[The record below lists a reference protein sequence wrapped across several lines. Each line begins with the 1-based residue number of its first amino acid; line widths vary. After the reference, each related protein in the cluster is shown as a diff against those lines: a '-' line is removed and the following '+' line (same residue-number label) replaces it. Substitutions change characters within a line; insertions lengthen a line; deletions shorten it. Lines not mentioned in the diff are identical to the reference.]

1 MLHRIKHL
9 PDLTYRQEDGR
20 EMRRVKLLLVWLA
33 VGLIPITLVMGI
45 VFWSLQLWVQGAIPL
60 AYAGITSILLVHFIV
75 TKDEAPMRWGQMI
88 MIMLLPTSLMWM
100 LGGFSAGSAMMIWSV
115 LPPVAALVY
124 AKFER
129 AKYWFA
135 AFIGLLVISA
145 VIDHRVQTL
154 AFDLPSW
161 VGPLFFVMNL
171 GFVTTA
177 LFMLF
182 ARTINE
188 ERESFRELDEKRA
201 HLEAMQGDLIVARD
215 EAEAGSRAKSQF
227 LANISHEIR
236 TPMNAIIGLSELT
249 LRSDLNPKQQDY
261 LTKIYLSANNM
272 LQIINDL
279 LDYSKVE
286 AGKMVLEH
294 SEIDLERVLS
304 DLATIMAADIERK
317 GLELLFDVSPDVP
330 TKVMG
335 DSLRLGQ
342 VLLNLTGNAKKFTS
356 DGDIVVSLSC
366 VERTESKMR
375 ARFAVKDSGIGITT
389 DQQSG
394 LFQPFA
400 QGEAGTT
407 RKFGGTGLGLAICK
421 QLVDLMGGTIGL
433 SSEIGK
439 GSEFFFEVP
448 FELATEDS
456 QKTTT
461 TGHESVLTGTKV
473 LVVDDNENALEIIS
487 SQLEYFGLDV
497 TKATGAIEAE
507 ALITS
512 QDKSTPFTL
521 ALIDY
526 RMPDVDGLTLANR
539 VVNDLQLNS
548 TPKLVLITAATRL
561 FDEEP
566 AELTQHIDAT
576 LTKPLNPSLLFDT
589 LINVTSGK
597 PMPIGRSRVEVY
609 DERTLAPIKGARL
622 LLVEDNEL
630 NQQVAIDLL
639 ELGGFHIDVAENG
652 LEAITKI
659 ENNRYDCVLMDI
671 HMPEMDGYTATR
683 FIRQEMKLDTL
694 PILAM
699 TANVLEADVREAF
712 ESGMNAHIGKPIEP
726 GKLFDALLK
735 WIPSGNRLPSNA
747 PTKRATNEFRL
758 PAKLT
763 NVDMGKALI
772 HVNGRRDLLADLLID
787 FSTDFAEAPQQLKQ
801 TVTDADVTTG
811 HRLAHSIK
819 GILGTLGATS
829 LQAQAQTIEQRFKDE
844 DFVKIMAL
852 LPDFSQDYAELIN
865 EVMAWRE
872 EQTSD
877 SSLVNAPQGP
887 SEFDIA
893 SIIARLR
900 GHLDNFNPSARDE
913 ALLLAEALPH
923 ESALTEA
930 LLENVNQFDFD
941 TATKN
946 LETLHDRINGGRA
959 GDE

>member
-1 MLHRIKHL
+1 MLQHIKRF
-9 PDLTYRQEDGR
+9 PELTFREEDGR
-20 EMRRVKLLLVWLA
+20 ELRRVKLLLVWLA
-33 VGLIPITLVMGI
+33 VGLIPITLIMGT
-45 VFWSLQLWVQGAIPL
+45 VFWSLKLWLQGAIPM
-60 AYAGITSILLVHFIV
+60 AYAGITTVLLLHFVI

-88 MIMLLPTSLMWM
+88 MIMLLPTSLMWI

-124 AKFER
+124 AKLER

-135 AFIGLLVISA
+135 GFIGLLLTSA
-145 VIDHRVQTL
+145 FIDESVRSL

-182 ARTINE
+182 ARTISE

-201 HLEAMQGDLIVARD
+201 RLESMQGDLIIARD

-249 LRSDLNPKQQDY
+249 LRTDLNPKQQDY

-304 DLATIMAADIERK
+304 DLATIMASDIERK

-356 DGDIVVSLSC
+356 DGDIVVSLNC
-366 VERTESKMR
+366 VERNNTHIV
-375 ARFAVKDSGIGITT
+375 ARFAVKDSGIGITAE
-389 DQQSG
+389 QQAG

-433 SSEIGK
+433 ASEPGK
-439 GSEFFFEVP
+439 GSEFYFEVP
-448 FELATEDS
+448 FELANE
-456 QKTTT
+456 QIQR
-461 TGHESVLTGTKV
+461 TGAAPYENVLSGTKV

-497 TKATGAIEAE
+497 TKASDATQAE

-512 QDKSTPFTL
+512 QDKQAPFTI

-526 RMPDVDGLTLANR
+526 RMPDMDGLTLANR
-539 VVNDLQLNS
+539 IVNDLALNS
-548 TPKLVLITAATRL
+548 APKLILVTAATRL
-561 FDEEP
+561 FDDEP
-566 AELTQHIDAT
+566 EELTQYIDAT

-589 LINVTSGK
+589 LINVVSGK
-597 PMPIGRSRVEVY
+597 PMPLGKSRIEVY

-639 ELGGFHIDVAENG
+639 ELGSFHIDVAENG
-652 LEAITKI
+652 LEAIAKI
-659 ENNRYDCVLMDI
+659 EHNRYDCVLMDI

-712 ESGMNAHIGKPIEP
+712 DAGMNAHIGKPIEP
-726 GKLFDALLK
+726 AKLFDALLK
-735 WIPSGNRLPSNA
+735 WIPSGNRLPHKA
-747 PTKRATNEFRL
+747 PSRRATNEFTL
-758 PAKLT
+758 PTKLT
-763 NVDMGKALI
+763 GVDMGKALL

-787 FSTDFAEAPQQLKQ
+787 FSNDFSDVPERLQLM
-801 TVTDADVTTG
+801 VTDTDVTTG
-811 HRLAHSIK
+811 HRLAHSAK
-819 GILGTLGATS
+819 GILGTLGASS
-829 LQAQAQTIEQRFKDE
+829 LQIQAQIIEQCFKDE
-844 DFVKIMAL
+844 DFVKLVAL
-852 LPDFSQDYAELIN
+852 LPEFTSDYALLVKEIL
-865 EVMAWRE
+865 AWRQS
-872 EQTSD
+872 QTPNIADADES
-877 SSLVNAPQGP
+877 GP
-887 SEFDIA
+887 ASNFDIA
-893 SIIARLR
+893 STLIRLR
-900 GHLDNFNPSARDE
+900 DHLDNFNPSARDE
-913 ALLLAEALPH
+913 ALVLVEALPN
-923 ESALTEA
+923 ESALTSA
-930 LLENVNQFDFD
+930 LLESVSQFDFD
-941 TATKN
+941 AAIQS
-946 LETLHDRINGGRA
+946 LETLNDRINGGRA
-959 GDE
+959 HND